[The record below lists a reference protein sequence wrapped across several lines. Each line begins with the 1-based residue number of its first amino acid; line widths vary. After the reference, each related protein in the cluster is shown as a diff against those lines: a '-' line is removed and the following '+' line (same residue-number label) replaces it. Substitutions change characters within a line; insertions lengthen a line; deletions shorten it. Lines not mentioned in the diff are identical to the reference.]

1 MILFHTALAV
11 TILVGI
17 ADGLDRFG
25 ARTRVSLE
33 QDRRDDLI
41 RRGYILWKFFT
52 FRKWDVYPLMWLRT
66 HFVLGLLHT

>member
-25 ARTRVSLE
+25 ARTRDSLE

-41 RRGYILWKFFT
+41 RRGYI
-52 FRKWDVYPLMWLRT
+52 V
-66 HFVLGLLHT
+66 